1 MNEKNTK
8 QENNDS
14 LLLMRG
20 SLTAIETNWFSG
32 EVMIQYVHTVDRS
45 FRSLC
50 DPNHN
55 PSVFIFLCMDI
66 QYEFFTIIY
75 L

>member
-20 SLTAIETNWFSG
+20 SLTAVETNWFSG
-32 EVMIQYVHTVDRS
+32 EVTMYVYMYVRTVDRS
-45 FRSLC
+45 FRSL
-50 DPNHN
+50 
-55 PSVFIFLCMDI
+55 
-66 QYEFFTIIY
+66 
-75 L
+75 